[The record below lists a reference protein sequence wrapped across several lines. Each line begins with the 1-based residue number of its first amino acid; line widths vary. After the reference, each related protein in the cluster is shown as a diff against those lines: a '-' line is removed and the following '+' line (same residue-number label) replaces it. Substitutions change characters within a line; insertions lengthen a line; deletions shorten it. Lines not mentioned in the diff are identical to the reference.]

1 MDKIVP
7 SLLSRGS
14 DSIEKLAAAPLRAL
28 PTGSELSFLSL
39 TTSSGDG
46 GGRGGL
52 GSFSFVVRI
61 GGRCTEWRT
70 VSSHC
75 STATCYH

>member
-7 SLLSRGS
+7 SLLSRDS
-14 DSIEKLAAAPLRAL
+14 DSIEKFAAAPLRAL

-46 GGRGGL
+46 GGEEGGIGQFL
-52 GSFSFVVRI
+52 ICGEDWGSLYRMAYSF
-61 GGRCTEWRT
+61 
-70 VSSHC
+70 
-75 STATCYH
+75 